1 MENTEIY
8 YKKMTETPVTKLV
21 IRLGIPT
28 TIAMLITSI
37 YNLVDTYFVGT
48 LGESA
53 QGAIG
58 ILFTLQSIIQAV
70 AFMLGHGSGTF
81 VAKELANK
89 DTKKATAYVS
99 SAFFIGAAIG
109 VVFLAVGLAALN
121 PLLRLLGATDTIL
134 PYARDYGMW
143 VLIACPFMICSL
155 VLNNNLRYEGKA
167 LFAMIGLGTGG
178 ILNMLLDWLFVFGC
192 GLGVFGAGMATAI
205 SQAASFVI
213 LLILYLKKAQ
223 STISVKAVSLKAK
236 LYFAIFKNGL
246 PSLIRQCLNSVSG
259 GILNNLAGRYGE
271 SIGAADATIAAMSIV
286 NRVAN
291 FVMCVGMGISQGLQ
305 PVASFNW
312 QAQRYKRVKNALLV
326 TMLICFVCVAIL
338 ATPLIA
344 APQIAVKIFQKEAMV
359 VRIATP
365 ALRYAMIGLL
375 FMPLFIPVNMLF
387 QSIRKAGIAS
397 FLALL
402 RSGLIFIPLLYLLTY
417 LWQITGLQIAQ
428 PVADV
433 LTALINVPFLIWFLK
448 KTPEQHRTDRQN
460 ADRNS
465 QDDDTNAP
473 TTN

>member
-8 YKKMTETPVTKLV
+8 YKKMTETPVAKLV
-21 IRLGIPT
+21 VRLGIPT
-28 TIAMLITSI
+28 TVAMLITSI

-48 LGESA
+48 LGKSA

-70 AFMLGHGSGTF
+70 AFMLGHGSGTY

-89 DTKKATAYVS
+89 DTKKATQYVS
-99 SAFFIGAAIG
+99 SAFFVGGIIGII
-109 VVFLAVGLAALN
+109 FLAVGLAALD
-121 PLLRLLGATDTIL
+121 PLLRLLGATKTIL

-178 ILNMLLDWLFVFGC
+178 ILNMFGDWLFVSVC

-205 SQAASFVI
+205 SQATSFVI

-223 STISVKAVSLKAK
+223 STISIRAMSKHAK
-236 LYFAIFKNGL
+236 LYLSIFKNGL
-246 PSLIRQCLNSVSG
+246 PSFIRQCLNSVSG
-259 GILNNLAGRYGE
+259 GILNNVAGRYGAK
-271 SIGAADATIAAMSIV
+271 IDAADATIAAMSIV
-286 NRVAN
+286 NRVSN

-312 QAQRYKRVKNALLV
+312 QARRYKRVKNALGV
-326 TMLICFVCVAIL
+326 TILICLACVVVL
-338 ATPLIA
+338 AVPVSI
-344 APQIAVKIFQKEAMV
+344 APQFFVRLFQKDQIV
-359 VRIATP
+359 VDIATP

-375 FMPLFIPVNMLF
+375 FMPLFIPANMLF

-402 RSGLIFIPLLYLLTY
+402 RSGLVFIPILYLLTY
-417 LWQITGLQIAQ
+417 LWQITGLQLAQ
-428 PVADV
+428 PLSDV
-433 LTALINVPFLIWFLK
+433 LTALINIPFLIWFWK
-448 KTPEQHRTDRQN
+448 KTPNETQSDDSANFGVAQ
-460 ADRNS
+460 ADV
-465 QDDDTNAP
+465 
-473 TTN
+473 